1 MTNRPPL
8 WQLWEIAQELG
19 VPHRHLTALI
29 ATDKAGPRP
38 VLTPRKEKRF
48 YNKNAVIK
56 WFKEKNN
63 G

>member
-1 MTNRPPL
+1 MIPRPPL

-19 VPHRHLTALI
+19 VPHRHLTALV

-48 YNKNAVIK
+48 YNKEAVIK
-56 WFKEKNN
+56 WFKEKNA
-63 G
+63 

>member
-19 VPHRHLTALI
+19 VPHRHLVSLI

-38 VLTPRKEKRF
+38 VLTPTQEKRF

-56 WFKEKNN
+56 WFRSKQA
-63 G
+63 